1 MREPD
6 NKAIQSIAKPDL
18 YFLNE
23 ILQVVIVKVGRV
35 RTD

>member
-6 NKAIQSIAKPDL
+6 NKALLCNAKPDP